1 MKVEN
6 VKVEKL
12 DNLGRGI
19 ARIDNKIVFIENALP
34 EEVVD
39 IEIIKDKKNY
49 SLARRIRLEKKSK
62 YRREICPYSDFCGG
76 CDLISLEYD
85 KQLEYKQKKI

>member
-34 EEVVD
+34 
-39 IEIIKDKKNY
+39 
-49 SLARRIRLEKKSK
+49 
-62 YRREICPYSDFCGG
+62 
-76 CDLISLEYD
+76 
-85 KQLEYKQKKI
+85 

>member
-1 MKVEN
+1 MLKLIWEKVMKVEN

-39 IEIIKDKKNY
+39 IEIIKDKKNRGT
-49 SLARRIRLEKKSK
+49 SKKK
-62 YRREICPYSDFCGG
+62 FRGRY
-76 CDLISLEYD
+76 
-85 KQLEYKQKKI
+85 

>member
-49 SLARRIRLEKKSK
+49 SLARRIRLYKNSK
-62 YRREICPYSDFCGG
+62 
-76 CDLISLEYD
+76 
-85 KQLEYKQKKI
+85 

>member
-1 MKVEN
+1 MLKLIWEKVMKVEN

-39 IEIIKDKKNY
+39 IEIIKDKN
-49 SLARRIRLEKKSK
+49 KKSAERK
-62 YRREICPYSDFCGG
+62 EICRQEGRKGG
-76 CDLISLEYD
+76 G
-85 KQLEYKQKKI
+85 QKVQVCEEKT

>member
-49 SLARRIRLEKKSK
+49 SLARRINLDKSLNIEEK
-62 YRREICPYSDFCGG
+62 FA
-76 CDLISLEYD
+76 LIVIFVVD
-85 KQLEYKQKKI
+85 VI